1 MFVIT
6 YKNYFYAF
14 SGLLTVLA
22 LAVFFTWGFKPSIE
36 FTGGSLL
43 EVQYTDKAP
52 TIPTLQ
58 SELKVSSLKDLKA
71 LQDVTI
77 QPTGNNKFLL
87 RFGEVSEQDH
97 QRVLAALPGAK
108 ELQFQSIG
116 PVIGSELR
124 QKTIIGLILAIVAM
138 FVYVTLAFRKVP
150 AHVRSWRMSLAAI
163 ITLAHDVIIAAGGF
177 IIFSHYYGFE
187 AGSLF
192 IAALLTVWGYSI
204 SDTIV
209 VFDRIREN
217 LLRENKKSL
226 REIAAQSI
234 EQTVVRSLNTSLAVL
249 LFVVVLF
256 LVGPAPLLPFVTP
269 LLVGITIGTYS
280 SIFLAT
286 PLLLEHVP
294 KRA

>member
-14 SGLLTVLA
+14 SIFLTLLA
-22 LAVFFTWGFKPSIE
+22 IAVFFTWGFKPSIE

-43 EVQYTDKAP
+43 EVQYPSATTSDAIKTQLSSPALKGVRG
-52 TIPTLQ
+52 LQ
-58 SELKVSSLKDLKA
+58 SL
-71 LQDVTI
+71 TI
-77 QPTGNNKFLL
+77 QQTGANTFLL
-87 RFGEVSEQDH
+87 RFGEIQEQEH
-97 QRVLAALPGAK
+97 QQILIVLLGAK
-108 ELQFQSIG
+108 ERQFQTIG

-124 QKTIIGLILAIVAM
+124 QKTIIALVLAVIAM
-138 FVYVTLAFRKVP
+138 FIYVAIAFRKVP
-150 AHVRSWRMSLAAI
+150 AQIRSWRMSMAAI
-163 ITLAHDVIIAAGGF
+163 IALFHDVIIAAGGF

-192 IAALLTVWGYSI
+192 IAAELTIWGYSI

-217 LLRENKKSL
+217 LLRNNKKDVK
-226 REIAAQSI
+226 EIAGESI

-256 LVGPAPLLPFVTP
+256 FIGPPPLLPFVAP
-269 LLVGITIGTYS
+269 LLVGIIIGTYS

-286 PLLLEHVP
+286 PLLLERMP